1 MNDLEN
7 IPISFSTVVD
17 NNQISMFLYGNDKF
31 DNTKNQKLL
40 ISTIRFVKDPQRF
53 DYQLYI
59 W

>member
-17 NNQISMFLYGNDKF
+17 NNQISMSLYGNDKF

-53 DYQLYI
+53 DYPLYI